1 MTQFNGRPVTNIKLA
16 GIDKKD
22 HPDYCDAYVV
32 SAVWGDT
39 EDQLSEDELLLLSFD
54 SGAMSELIQEHLQ
67 GEAEFLGDLREGR

>member
-39 EDQLSEDELLLLSFD
+39 GDPLSEDECLLMSVNW
-54 SGAMSELIQEHLQ
+54 AIMSELIQEQLQ
-67 GEAEFLGDLREGR
+67 GEAEYRHDLTEH